1 MIVKHR
7 RGTTKEWQEVDLIP
21 EEGELVIEECLDGSW
36 KCKIGTGYT
45 KFSKLPYIDEQTRL
59 TLLQEIAATKAEL
72 EDRLSTLKND
82 MSSNIATVEQQ
93 LTEDITLK
101 CAALTTEIKDKN
113 AATASEIKKD
123 FNETVKALRKEITE
137 LGDSIAD
144 SSNQTQ
150 TELAASIAEVSKE
163 LSDTKTQISSAIAA
177 EADSRDKEVK
187 VLQQTITNTVSGLTQ
202 DIQKAAEDLSKQ
214 LFDHVDTVTE
224 KTAANIEDL
233 ETRVKSDFVVI
244 DTKIAEQANTFA
256 AEVSKVDA
264 KLDTMAAS
272 FSTQVS
278 TLSDKVDSELATQIN
293 TVESRLAEVTA
304 EQATKLN
311 EIDQQFQAELSQVT
325 KKHQEDVASLHTEI
339 ETAVSD
345 FETQLDS
352 LNTLFAELEK
362 LEKAVEAEALARN
375 EADTALREAINKSKE
390 STTKQIQD
398 ASEQLV
404 NQFNTRIIETDS
416 KLTTAV
422 EGLNSKIT
430 EESNTFEQK
439 LQEQAAT
446 YDSKLQEST
455 KSTLETTDAKI
466 SLAKTQLQW
475 QIDNN
480 SAKQTTAI
488 NDLRDATDTAFT
500 TVDARITNVN
510 KLCTDLAT
518 ADTALEAL
526 ISALDNQS
534 KEADTELLKQIK
546 QLRETI
552 NDVNSFAQDIVDRLD
567 TAEDKLLGN
576 IDDLFTGLDT
586 AIEDFN
592 THITNTEVTFDQKLT
607 DAIAETNLALLENIE
622 TLRSTTNLKFID
634 VQNNINTV
642 DTALKTFKSETGVN
656 FVEVGNQISQNR
668 VEVNRS
674 LNEVSDQ
681 LDVVNEHIAETDKKL
696 EAQAKRVSRLMA
708 LPDGSTTADAELVDI
723 RTGYNNIDYE
733 TAGEAVRAIGYD
745 LDALKASLPSYI
757 PSNAVDGLFYENN
770 QLWLTSKDELV
781 GDPVTITGGGGG
793 GGGSI
798 STVKVTNNLPSA
810 SFTISKGGEAWIDFT
825 YTSFE
830 NEVPTGDGTCSII
843 INDKKIEAISGGI
856 QHGVAKRLNV
866 AEYLK
871 NGSNSV
877 KVVCADQY
885 GASRSLVYTITQIE
899 LRIESTFNSAQ
910 IFDDTITFRYKVFGQ
925 IEKTVHIL
933 VDGTEVS
940 TKKLGSNVSGNEL
953 TLVISKQAHGS
964 HKLIA
969 YVDATVSGNT
979 VTSNTLEYEIVC
991 VDTNNNAAVIASV
1004 YELKEVTQGDLVSIP
1019 YLVYDPTKITCNI
1032 DLTVYAQVAG
1042 ELIEIDKSSVSVG
1055 RDLQYWNTR
1064 KYPAGI
1070 AVFSISYTYTLYG
1083 VETTVTK
1090 SHTIKVNELEVD
1102 VTPDEDS
1109 LQLYLTAQGRSN
1121 NEQNPAVWTFTQAP
1135 NGDKTY
1141 APITT
1146 TFTGFNWKSN
1156 GWFVDANGDTCLRF
1170 NGDARAV
1177 INFKPFSKDFKL
1189 DGKTIEFEFVVRD
1202 VNDRDAIVIDC
1213 FDGYRGFRATPDTA
1227 FLKSS
1232 GTEVSCRYKDEERVR
1247 IAITVEHSETTSR
1260 FVSIYLDGILSG
1272 VHRYATTDIFSQDNP
1287 LNISLGSSLCG
1298 LDLYTVRVYDKA
1310 LSTPSVLTNYIAD
1323 QTVPTTR
1330 LQLLTD
1336 NDILDENGK
1345 VSYERVKALGQIP
1358 IITFTGPMPTYKG
1371 DKKKKTTRM
1380 KFEDPAHPE
1389 MNFDVLMDQIDVQ
1402 GTSSQFYIRKN
1413 WKVKLPEKRAHIP
1426 GAIPA
1431 KVFCIKVDYAEA
1443 TGTHNTGAANY
1454 VETLYDREEVTLPPQ
1469 KDDTRVRTTIQ
1480 GFPIIIFEKETEDS
1494 EPVFSS
1500 KGNFNYDKDAENAFG
1515 FTEDYK
1521 DFGVECWEFCNN
1533 TSDPVNFAGEI
1544 PAEWL
1549 EDFEP
1554 RYVPES
1560 ANFERIEE
1568 LQEIAELAAS
1578 GKGVITEAQK
1588 SELATLMHN
1597 CIANFKAMHDWV
1609 LSTATY
1615 TLNEGKKV
1623 PIVPT
1628 PLASPITY
1636 GETTYTEDNEEYR
1649 LAKFK
1654 YEFEDYF
1661 NMHYSSMYYVFTFFA
1676 LMTDQRAK
1684 NMFLTRWKDSDGAHR
1699 WYPYF
1704 YDNDTIF
1711 GINNE
1716 GALVFDYFHEDTD
1729 QLGSS
1734 NVFNGQNS
1742 VLWNNF
1748 RLCFPKEI
1756 EDTYSELRSSGKLT
1770 YAKIID
1776 QFVTQGSDKWSAAIY
1791 NADADYK
1798 YVSMAREEVE
1808 HKDEDGNVVT
1818 GLDASNLYQVR
1829 GPGEHHLRYFISN
1842 RLNYCDSKWYAGSYP
1857 SDDIFLRIY
1866 TPKAADDATQAE
1878 IDRINASLS
1887 VVPANP
1893 NITLT
1898 PFSDMY
1904 AGVRYK
1910 SGALQQKR
1918 LKAGEAY
1925 TFKPLNENE
1934 TFGDTETA
1942 IYGAG
1947 ELSSLGDLSGLYCGV
1962 INLSNARKL
1971 TELTVGNADPA
1982 YYNDNFREISV
1993 GSNRLLKYID
2003 LRNCSGLG
2011 IAGENPQKTL
2021 ELSGCPN
2028 IEHIYT
2034 EGTNLASVDLP
2045 ENGYIKTLHLPAS
2058 LNTLVVR
2065 NQKNITDFYIES
2077 YANIRTLCVENS
2089 TLDTSAILDACKDAN
2104 GKYTVERVR
2113 LTDITWGTATN
2124 PMPNADFI
2132 KSLFPRFDAEG
2143 NLVGGVR
2150 GIDEKNNPLA
2160 EAYLVGTCHIAKLT
2174 GAEYTEIKNHYPY
2187 LDIKYGEMTSDIIFM
2202 SADGETELYRET
2214 ITGRNSVMSDC
2225 VDPVLSNKIAKPTKE
2240 SNAEFDYEW
2249 RGWTRVLDGGI
2260 HADALTNLAGDR
2272 VLYPAFEAIRRNYT
2286 ITFINP
2292 TAPEGSQVLAE
2303 IVTPYG
2309 SDADYAGAGYEVPK
2323 KLDAAS
2329 PELYAFTGWYPTP
2342 TSITGALTCY
2352 AQFTIL
2358 DSTWYTIGVAD
2369 ISDCTDYNGVVFDGY
2384 TLNDSNNTMAI
2395 TECNNNY
2402 NAAVRIPAA
2411 MTFGGKNYTVIG
2423 LGGFSGHDRLE
2434 LLNLPNTIVELLSS
2448 AFAECRNLN
2457 EIHLPES
2464 LQIINTRALQ
2474 TCTKLKELTIPA
2486 KVHTIQDAA
2495 IAECKNITK
2504 LVVADGNTNF
2514 EVKQDCLIDKRN
2526 KKLLQGLTTG
2536 TIPTDGSVTSL
2547 GQYCFANMPITFMQV
2562 PDGIEVIANNAFSHC
2577 EQLREIKLPKT
2588 LKVLEAT
2595 CFAWCYSLPKIEL
2608 PEGLTDIMTYV
2619 FNSCIFEEVE
2629 IPASVNLILD
2639 HAFGDMVNLKKVTF
2653 KKDVHA
2659 DGSIKIPNVNCGAFA
2674 GSGSP
2679 ENPIVFNVPW
2689 SEIQHHY
2696 FFQGLDENGLEKDP
2710 TFGAAYY
2717 TFNFDYE
2724 EEN

>member
-45 KFSKLPYIDEQTRL
+45 KFSKLPYIDEQTRI
-59 TLLQEIAATKAEL
+59 TLLQEIASTKAEL
-72 EDRLSTLKND
+72 EDRLSTLKKD
-82 MSSNIATVEQQ
+82 LSDNIVTVEHD
-93 LTEDITLK
+93 LSENIDSKYIALSAEIT
-101 CAALTTEIKDKN
+101 DKN
-113 AATASEIKKD
+113 AATASEIKKNLD
-123 FNETVKALRKEITE
+123 NVIKALRNDINE
-137 LGDSIAD
+137 LGESIT
-144 SSNQTQ
+144 SSSSQAQTD
-150 TELAASIAEVSKE
+150 LATRIAEVAKDVSSTKE
-163 LSDTKTQISSAIAA
+163 QFTSALVA
-177 EADSRDKEVK
+177 EADLRSKDVEALEQR
-187 VLQQTITNTVSGLTQ
+187 ISNTASSLTH
-202 DIQKAAEDLSKQ
+202 DIQKTSEDLSKR
-214 LFDHVDTVTE
+214 LFDHVDIVTD
-224 KTAANIEDL
+224 KTTSNIENL
-233 ETRVKSDFVVI
+233 ENSIQSGLEAV
-244 DTKIAEQANTFA
+244 DTKLANQ
-256 AEVSKVDA
+256 AEVFNKEISKVEK
-264 KLDTMAAS
+264 KLDETTDA
-272 FSTQVS
+272 FSTQIN
-278 TLSDKVDSELATQIN
+278 TLSDKVDTKLATQLNAIEH
-293 TVESRLAEVTA
+293 TLAEVSA
-304 EQATKLN
+304 ENTEQINATKEQL
-311 EIDQQFQAELSQVT
+311 QAEIESLS
-325 KKHQEDVASLHTEI
+325 KEHQKDLASLRAETEA
-339 ETAVSD
+339 TVND
-345 FETQLDS
+345 LGTQLDN
-352 LNTLFAELEK
+352 LNVLFAELEK
-362 LEKAVEAEALARN
+362 LEKAIEAEVATRSKAITDLQ
-375 EADTALREAINKSKE
+375 EAINKSEE
-390 STTKQIQD
+390 SVAKQIQTT
-398 ASEQLV
+398 SESLV
-404 NQFNTRIIETDS
+404 SQITAHKTETEN
-416 KLTTAV
+416 KVNNITETI
-422 EGLNSKIT
+422 NSKIV
-430 EESNTFEQK
+430 EEHNTFEQK
-439 LQEQAAT
+439 LQNQAIEF
-446 YDSKLQEST
+446 DSKIQES
-455 KSTLETTDAKI
+455 KASTLEATDAKI
-466 SLAKTQLQW
+466 NLARTQLQW
-475 QIDNN
+475 QIDTN
-480 SAKQTTAI
+480 SAKQTTAV
-488 NDLRDATDTAFT
+488 NDLHKDTEEAFVA
-500 TVDARITNVN
+500 VDTRIVNIN
-510 KLCTDLAT
+510 KLCEDLAI
-518 ADTALEAL
+518 ADASLSAL
-526 ISALDNQS
+526 ISTLEQQS
-534 KEADTELLKQIK
+534 KDSDAELLKQIK

-552 NDVNSFAQDIVDRLD
+552 NAVNNFAQDIVDRLD
-567 TAEDKLLGN
+567 IAEEKLLCN
-576 IDDLFTGLDT
+576 IDDLVTGLDT

-592 THITNTEVTFDQKLT
+592 NRITETESTFDQKLSDT
-607 DAIAETNLALLENIE
+607 IAETNLALLENIE
-622 TLRSTTNLKFID
+622 TLRSNTNLKFIE

-642 DTALKTFKSETGVN
+642 NTDLKTFKSETGVN

-681 LDVVNEHIAETDKKL
+681 LEVVNEHIAETDKRL
-696 EAQAKRVSRLMA
+696 DTQAKRVSRLMA

-798 STVKVTNNLPSA
+798 STVKVTNNLSSA

-830 NEVPTGDGTCSII
+830 NEIPTGDGTCSII

-877 KVVCADQY
+877 KITCADQY

-969 YVDATVSGNT
+969 YVDATVSGST

-991 VDTNNNAAVIASV
+991 VEADNNAAVIASV
-1004 YELKEVTQGDLVSIP
+1004 YELKEVTQGDLVTIP
-1019 YLVYDPTKITCNI
+1019 YLVYDPTKITCGI

-1070 AVFSISYTYTLYG
+1070 AVFSISYTYNLYG

-1090 SHTIKVNELEVD
+1090 SHTVKVNELEVD
-1102 VTPDEDS
+1102 VLPDEDS
-1109 LQLYLTAQGRSN
+1109 LQLHLTAQGRSN

-1156 GWFVDANGDTCLRF
+1156 GWFVDDNGDTCLRF

-1177 INFKPFSKDFKL
+1177 INFKPFSKDFKS

-1247 IAITVEHSETTSR
+1247 VAITVEHSETTSR

-1345 VSYERVKALGQIP
+1345 VSYDRVKALGQIP

-1389 MNFDVLMDQIDVQ
+1389 MNFDVLLDQIDVQ

-1413 WKVKLPEKRAHIP
+1413 WKVKLPEKRAHMP

-1443 TGTHNTGAANY
+1443 TGTHNTGVANY
-1454 VETLYDREEVTLPPQ
+1454 VETFYDREVVTLPPQ

-1480 GFPIIIFEKETEDS
+1480 GFPIVIFEKATEDS

-1588 SELATLMHN
+1588 NELATLMRN
-1597 CIANFKAMHDWV
+1597 CMANFKAMHDWV

-1615 TLNEGKKV
+1615 TLSDGKKV

-1628 PLASPITY
+1628 PLENPITY

-1654 YEFEDYF
+1654 YEFKDYF

-1684 NMFLTRWKDSDGAHR
+1684 NLFLTRWKDSDGVHR

-1734 NVFNGQNS
+1734 NVYNGQNS

-1770 YAKIID
+1770 YNKVID

-1798 YVSMAREEVE
+1798 YVSMAREEIE
-1808 HKDEDGNVVT
+1808 HKDEDGNVIT

-1829 GPGEHHLRYFISN
+1829 GPGEHHLRYFIAN

-1866 TPKAADDATQAE
+1866 TPKAADDATQEE
-1878 IDRINASLS
+1878 IDRINASLR

-1910 SGALQQKR
+1910 SGTLQQKR
-1918 LKAGEAY
+1918 LKAGESW

-2077 YANIRTLCVENS
+2077 YANIRTLCIENS
-2089 TLDTSAILDACKDAN
+2089 TLDTSAILEACKNAS

-2113 LTDITWGTATN
+2113 LTDITWGTAVN
-2124 PMPNADFI
+2124 PLPNADFI
-2132 KSLFPRFDAEG
+2132 KSLFPRYDAEG
-2143 NLVGGVR
+2143 KLIGGIR
-2150 GIDEKNNPLA
+2150 GIDEKNNPLD
-2160 EAYLVGTCHIAKLT
+2160 EAYLVGTCYIAKLT
-2174 GAEYTEIKNHYPY
+2174 GAEYSEIKSHYPY
-2187 LDIKYGEMTSDIIFM
+2187 LDIKYGEMTSNIIFM

-2214 ITGRNSVMSDC
+2214 ITGKNSTMSDC

-2249 RGWTRVLDGGI
+2249 RGWTRTLDGSL

-2286 ITFINP
+2286 ITFVNP

-2309 SDADYAGAGYEVPK
+2309 SDVDYAGAGYEVPK

-2329 PELYAFTGWYPTP
+2329 PELYTFTGWYPAP

-2352 AQFTIL
+2352 AQFTVL
-2358 DSTWYTIGVAD
+2358 DSTWYTIGIAD

-2384 TLNDSNNTMAI
+2384 TLNDSNSTMAI
-2395 TECNNNY
+2395 IECNNNY
-2402 NAAVRIPAA
+2402 NAAVRIPEA

-2457 EIHLPES
+2457 EIHLPDS

-2504 LVVADGNTNF
+2504 IIVADGNTNF

-2536 TIPTDGSVTSL
+2536 TIPTDGSVTNL

-2562 PDGIEVIANNAFSHC
+2562 PEGIEVIANNAFSHC
-2577 EQLREIKLPKT
+2577 EQLREIKLPST

-2608 PEGLTDIMTYV
+2608 PEG
-2619 FNSCIFEEVE
+2619 S
-2629 IPASVNLILD
+2629 
-2639 HAFGDMVNLKKVTF
+2639 
-2653 KKDVHA
+2653 
-2659 DGSIKIPNVNCGAFA
+2659 
-2674 GSGSP
+2674 
-2679 ENPIVFNVPW
+2679 
-2689 SEIQHHY
+2689 
-2696 FFQGLDENGLEKDP
+2696 
-2710 TFGAAYY
+2710 
-2717 TFNFDYE
+2717 
-2724 EEN
+2724 